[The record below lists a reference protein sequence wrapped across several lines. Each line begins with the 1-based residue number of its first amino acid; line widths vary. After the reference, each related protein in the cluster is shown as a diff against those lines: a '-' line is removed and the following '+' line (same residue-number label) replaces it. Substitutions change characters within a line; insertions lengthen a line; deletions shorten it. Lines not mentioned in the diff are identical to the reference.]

1 MNEYK
6 QFEEVIKGL
15 RNIIKIDDTKKEIK
29 ELERKL
35 DDKKRVLKHLQNKDN
50 KYNDIANNLNNIAID
65 INKMPEEMQNT
76 FKELI
81 IELIKRD
88 YISIVDVYNLK

>member
-35 DDKKRVLKHLQNKDN
+35 NDKK
-50 KYNDIANNLNNIAID
+50 
-65 INKMPEEMQNT
+65 E
-76 FKELI
+76 
-81 IELIKRD
+81 
-88 YISIVDVYNLK
+88 S

>member
-35 DDKKRVLKHLQNKDN
+35 NDKKKSLK
-50 KYNDIANNLNNIAID
+50 
-65 INKMPEEMQNT
+65 T
-76 FKELI
+76 STKE
-81 IELIKRD
+81 R
-88 YISIVDVYNLK
+88 

>member
-35 DDKKRVLKHLQNKDN
+35 NVIRVKDKGR
-50 KYNDIANNLNNIAID
+50 
-65 INKMPEEMQNT
+65 
-76 FKELI
+76 
-81 IELIKRD
+81 RG
-88 YISIVDVYNLK
+88 